1 MATAAAAL
9 SLAGTIGAVLLHR
22 GNAGTPGVDRFWI
35 GDIVVGA
42 LYPLVGA
49 FLVRRRPDNA
59 VGWILAGTSLIGLY
73 ALGGQWFV
81 RAELVEGRP
90 LLLSDLGGWLN
101 AWGWVPHLLLPSLV
115 PLLFP
120 DGRLASPR
128 WRIVLAIVLG
138 GATLVMVVGM
148 LAPIPLDASQQLT
161 NPWGVLPA
169 GAAQAAMG
177 IGLVACFAVGA
188 PLALLSVVLRFR
200 RASRPERQQL
210 LWLLVGGLLLILSLF
225 IQSVL
230 PTTLEDVAWSI
241 GLVGALAAIA
251 VAVLRSGAF
260 DVDLVLNR
268 TLVTLILA
276 GLVFAAYLA
285 AVALLGRFE
294 LNDRVAVGLVAMI
307 SLLAVSAY
315 DAVQRLVDRL
325 LLAGAA
331 DPYAVVLRVGG
342 RLDEASNP
350 ADALATLVAEL
361 RDALRLPYV
370 AIRATVGD
378 LPPLVSGVPPDSIPL
393 AEFPIT
399 NQGEPVGTLDVGQ
412 RRTQGGRFAPA
423 ERTLLEDVCRRA
435 GALVQAAVLVSDLQ
449 RSRER
454 IVAAREEERRR
465 LRHDLHDG
473 VGPRLAGMALQLDSL
488 TDRLVDDPD
497 LQARA
502 ERIRELMR
510 QTLAEVRQVV
520 DALRPPALD
529 ELGLVGALTEQLA
542 AFAVDDTVDRPGTR
556 VGIEAAD
563 DLPPL
568 PAAVEVAVYRIV
580 VEAAANAV
588 RHGHARHLTV
598 RLAAESTGLRVD
610 VEDDGT
616 GIAPDATRGVG
627 LTSMRERAAEVG
639 GALEVLAR
647 PAGGTLI
654 RAHVPLQHHPV
665 DVSLADLPLEPA

>member
-1 MATAAAAL
+1 VATAAAAL
-9 SLAGTIGAVLLHR
+9 SVAGTIAAVMLHR

-35 GDIVVGA
+35 GDIIVGA

-59 VGWILAGTSLIGLY
+59 VGWVLTGTALIGIY
-73 ALGGQWFV
+73 AVGGQWFV
-81 RAELVEGRP
+81 RAELVVGRP
-90 LLLSDLGGWLN
+90 LPLSDLGGWVN
-101 AWGWVPHLLLPSLV
+101 AWAWMPHLLLPSLV

-128 WRIVLAIVLG
+128 WRVVLAIVLG
-138 GATLVMVVGM
+138 GAALVTVVGM

-161 NPWGVLPA
+161 NPWAVLSAELAQPAIGV
-169 GAAQAAMG
+169 
-177 IGLVACFAVGA
+177 GLVACFAIGS

-200 RASRPERQQL
+200 RAGRAERQQL

-225 IQSVL
+225 VQSVL
-230 PTTLEDVAWSI
+230 PAGVEDLAWSV
-241 GLVGALAAIA
+241 GLIGALAAIA
-251 VAVLRSGAF
+251 VAVLRSGVF

-276 GLVFAAYLA
+276 GLVFVAYLA
-285 AVALLGRFE
+285 AVALLGQFE
-294 LNDRVAVGLVAMI
+294 LSDRVTVGLVAMI

-315 DAVQRLVDRL
+315 DAVQRLVNRL

-342 RLDEASNP
+342 RLDQASSP
-350 ADALATLVAEL
+350 ADALATLVEEL

-378 LPPLVSGVPPDSIPL
+378 LPPLASGAPPDTALS
-393 AEFPIT
+393 EFPIT
-399 NQGEPVGTLDVGQ
+399 NQGAKVGTLHVGQ
-412 RRTQGGRFAPA
+412 RRTQGGRFAPE

-435 GALVQAAVLVSDLQ
+435 GALVQAAVLVADLQ

-488 TDRLVDDPD
+488 TDRLAHDPE
-497 LQARA
+497 LAARA

-510 QTLAEVRQVV
+510 ATLAEVRQVV

-529 ELGLVGALTEQLA
+529 ELGLVGALTEQLS
-542 AFAVDDTVDRPGTR
+542 AFAVDDAPDRPGTR
-556 VGIEAAD
+556 ARIEAAD

-580 VEAAANAV
+580 VEAATNAV
-588 RHGHARHLTV
+588 RHGRAQHLDVRLTEEPSGLTV
-598 RLAAESTGLRVD
+598 EIA
-610 VEDDGT
+610 DDGT
-616 GIAPDATRGVG
+616 GIPAAVTPGVG
-627 LTSMRERAAEVG
+627 LTSMRERATEVG
-639 GALEVLAR
+639 GALDVLVR

-654 RAHVPLQHHPV
+654 RARIPLQRRPA
-665 DVSLADLPLEPA
+665 DVSLEPA